1 MMTSKQIQRIYKLGS
16 VLGLVKN
23 DELHTLVYGMT
34 GKTHVSQLADD
45 EYQAVEHE
53 LLARIKLSHLTPP
66 PQRYKKRGS
75 TRVSA
80 GMTEGQQ
87 NKVWQLMYALAG
99 RDRKPTSAT
108 VGVRLC
114 GIIKRQFRM
123 DVTAQQPFRWLNYR
137 QGSQL
142 IEILKGYVSSAEQ
155 RTERENAQ

>member
-1 MMTSKQIQRIYKLGS
+1 MTSKQIQRIYKLGA
-16 VLGLVKN
+16 VLNIVKN
-23 DELHTLVYGMT
+23 DDLHSLVYGLT
-34 GKTHVSQLADD
+34 GKTHVSQLDD
-45 EYQAVEHE
+45 SEFQAVERE
-53 LLARIKLSHLTPP
+53 LVERVKISHLSPP
-66 PQRYKKRGS
+66 PKRRKKCGS
-75 TRVSA
+75 TRVTA

-87 NKVWQLMYALAG
+87 KKVWQLMYALAG
-99 RDRKPTSAT
+99 RDQKPSSAT

-142 IEILKGYVSSAEQ
+142 IEILKGYNSSAER